1 MKAGKADSTKCTRR
15 DANNTKG
22 TQQVQTGTQKST
34 TDRANTKN
42 RNAKST
48 KATQNNAKVTQKG
61 TKVTQK
67 STKRGSATRSDP
79 NNIGPLDPDISQYAL

>member
-22 TQQVQTGTQKST
+22 TQKVQTGTPKST

-61 TKVTQK
+61 RYKVYAK
-67 STKRGSATRSDP
+67 EYNRGSAIRKVPTIS
-79 NNIGPLDPDISQYAL
+79 GPGIPT